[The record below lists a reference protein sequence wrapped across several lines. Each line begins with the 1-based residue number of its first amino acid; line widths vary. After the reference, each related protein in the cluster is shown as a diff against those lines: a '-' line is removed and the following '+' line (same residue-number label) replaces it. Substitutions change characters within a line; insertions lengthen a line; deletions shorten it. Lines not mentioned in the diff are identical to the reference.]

1 MAALLFKE
9 EVYHIVGAAMEVHN
23 VLGPGFLEA
32 VYQEALAIEFRL
44 RDIPFIEQPQ
54 LHLEFKG
61 NPLKCKY
68 IPDFLCYEE
77 ITVEIKALS
86 KCGVNEEAQIINAI
100 KAAKKRVGVLINF
113 GEPSLYWKRYVN

>member
-1 MAALLFKE
+1 
-9 EVYHIVGAAMEVHN
+9 
-23 VLGPGFLEA
+23 
-32 VYQEALAIEFRL
+32 
-44 RDIPFIEQPQ
+44 
-54 LHLEFKG
+54 LEFKG

-77 ITVEIKALS
+77 IKVEIKARS

>member
-9 EVYHIVGAAMEVHN
+9 EVYQIVGAAIEVHN

-32 VYQEALAIEFRL
+32 VY
-44 RDIPFIEQPQ
+44 
-54 LHLEFKG
+54 
-61 NPLKCKY
+61 
-68 IPDFLCYEE
+68 
-77 ITVEIKALS
+77 
-86 KCGVNEEAQIINAI
+86 NEEAQIINAI